1 MTQYA
6 RYIDAVLTGK
16 ETACEYVRKAVERH
30 VSDLETATDFVFSE
44 KEADKAIAFCQ
55 LCRHTSG
62 GLGGEKF
69 NLQDNQAFI
78 LAMLFGWRRKDNGKR
93 RFTQAY
99 LEMARKAGKSEL
111 AAVIQLY
118 TGFFEGDE
126 GAQVYTAATTREQ
139 ANMVFRAVKKMARY
153 LKRDSPALSKKIDIL
168 ANSVVYHPTD
178 SFIQKVSADAGTLDG
193 LNPHNATVDE
203 YHAHKDDSVKGVMQT
218 GMGSLDNP
226 LLLII
231 TTAGFDKDAPCY
243 KVERANA
250 VAVLS
255 GERKQENLFALIF
268 TLDEGDDWQD
278 ESVWR
283 KANPNLGSTPTLQ
296 YLREQVQDAINKGAS
311 TRVQVLTKNFNIW
324 TDAPTIWIP
333 EEEIKAVMRP
343 IDYAEFIGRPV
354 FQGCD
359 IGARRDMTARA
370 LFSPPFAGK
379 PALLK
384 VDYWV
389 PQAAIGKREKDVA
402 GYRYWTED
410 GFLKVTPGD
419 IFDFEFVKKE
429 IISAHSDLGAQKT
442 RFDPWNSYQMM
453 VELLEQGIDVGDCRP
468 DYRNLNEPCK
478 WIDQAIG
485 GKLIEIDSNP
495 VLLWNFR
502 NVVLDR
508 NADDS
513 MKPNKKRSG
522 EKIDGISATL
532 AAVFGWLT
540 NEEEPLPYWL
550 RDDQKIMTV

>member
-16 ETACEYVRKAVERH
+16 ETACEYGRKAVERH
-30 VSDLETATDFVFSE
+30 VSDLETATGFVFSE
-44 KEADKAIAFCQ
+44 KEADKALAFCAM
-55 LCRHTSG
+55 CRHTSG
-62 GLGGEKF
+62 SLGGEKF

-118 TGFFEGDE
+118 TGFFEGEE

-153 LKRDSPALSKKIDIL
+153 LRRDSPTLAKKIDIL

-218 GMGSLDNP
+218 GMGSRDNP

-243 KVERANA
+243 KVERSNA

-255 GERKQENLFALIF
+255 GDRKQENLFALIF

-324 TDAPTIWIP
+324 TDAPSIWIP
-333 EEEIKAVMRP
+333 EEQINAACRP
-343 IDYAEFIGRPV
+343 IDISEFAGRDNYM
-354 FQGCD
+354 GLD
-359 IGARRDMTARA
+359 LGAVRDMTALA
-370 LFSPPFAGK
+370 IFCPAKGEL

-384 VDYWV
+384 VFFFVPEEQVEARKKEVPYDQWV
-389 PQAAIGKREKDVA
+389 A
-402 GYRYWTED
+402 D
-410 GFLKVTPGD
+410 GHLIATPGNKFDSDFVRKKILD
-419 IFDFEFVKKE
+419 IQAEFGTAKVC
-429 IISAHSDLGAQKT
+429 
-442 RFDPWNSYQMM
+442 FDPWNAYEIAANIS
-453 VELLEQGIDVGDCRP
+453 EQGVTVTECRP
-468 DYRNLNEPCK
+468 SYANLNEPVRR
-478 WIDQAIG
+478 IESMIIG
-485 GKLIEIDSNP
+485 GEIEIDFNP

-502 NVVLDR
+502 NVVFDR

-513 MKPNKKRSG
+513 VKPNKKRSG

-532 AAVFGWLT
+532 AAIFGWLT
-540 NEEEPLPYWL
+540 NEVEPPSYLFDESTEL
-550 RDDQKIMTV
+550 LAI

>member
-16 ETACEYVRKAVERH
+16 ETACEYVRKAVARH
-30 VSDLETATDFVFSE
+30 VSDLETSADFVFSE
-44 KEADKAIAFCQ
+44 READKALSFCAM
-55 LCRHTSG
+55 CRHASG
-62 GLGGEKF
+62 SLGGAKF
-69 NLQDNQAFI
+69 NLQDNQSFI
-78 LAMLFGWRRKDNGKR
+78 IAMLFGWRRKDNGKR

-118 TGFFEGDE
+118 TGFFEGEE

-153 LKRDSPALSKKIDIL
+153 LKRDSPTLAKKIDIL

-218 GMGSLDNP
+218 GMGSRDNP

-231 TTAGFDKDAPCY
+231 TTAGFDKDAPCF
-243 KVERANA
+243 KVERSNA

-255 GERKQENLFALIF
+255 GERTQENLFTLIF

-278 ESVWR
+278 EGVWR
-283 KANPNLGSTPTLQ
+283 KANPNLGSTPTVQ

-324 TDAPTIWIP
+324 TDAPSIWIP
-333 EEEIKAVMRP
+333 EEQINAACRP
-343 IDYAEFIGRPV
+343 IDISEFAGRDNYM
-354 FQGCD
+354 GLD
-359 IGARRDMTARA
+359 LGAVRDMTALA
-370 LFSPPFAGK
+370 IFCPAKGEL

-384 VDYWV
+384 VFFFVPEEQVEARKKEVPYDQWV
-389 PQAAIGKREKDVA
+389 SA
-402 GYRYWTED
+402 GR
-410 GFLKVTPGD
+410 LIATPGNKFDSDFVRKKILD
-419 IFDFEFVKKE
+419 IQAEFGTAKVC
-429 IISAHSDLGAQKT
+429 
-442 RFDPWNSYQMM
+442 FDPWNAYEIAANIS
-453 VELLEQGIDVGDCRP
+453 EQGVTVTECRP
-468 DYRNLNEPCK
+468 SYANLNEPVRR
-478 WIDQAIG
+478 IESMIIG
-485 GKLIEIDSNP
+485 GEIEIDFNP

-502 NVVLDR
+502 NVVFDR

-513 MKPNKKRSG
+513 VKPNKKRSG

-540 NEEEPLPYWL
+540 NEVEPESYLFDETTTL
-550 RDDQKIMTV
+550 LSL